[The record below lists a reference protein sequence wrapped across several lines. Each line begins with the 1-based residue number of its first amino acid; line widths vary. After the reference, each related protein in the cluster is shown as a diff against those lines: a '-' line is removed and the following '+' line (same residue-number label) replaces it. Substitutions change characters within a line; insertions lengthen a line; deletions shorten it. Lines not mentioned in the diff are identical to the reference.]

1 MVLDAVLF
9 DIDGTLFDSNSLQV
23 KAWHRVLEARG
34 FRVGRDRIEV
44 EIGKGGNKLV
54 ASILGRRIDDCDG
67 DSLCKSQTEEFARL
81 ARTEGAR
88 PFPGTM
94 QLLTALRQRG
104 VKVALVTS
112 HNKQHLSMLE
122 MASGVALG
130 TTVDVIVT
138 VEHARELKPTPDLV
152 AAAVHELCLSPA
164 QCAMVGS
171 TRYDMRV
178 AKLAGVIGLGTLTG
192 FQSRQSLLRAG
203 ARVVY
208 TDIAELLESLNEA
221 LHLASPTAI
230 HLTTAAL
237 EGLMREA
244 LAEARRGLASG
255 EAPIGC
261 VLADGGGH
269 IIARGHNQFNHR
281 RDRTAHAEMVV
292 FRDCAGRIPHD
303 ARDYILVST
312 LEPCVM
318 CTGAAME
325 AAMDTIVYGL
335 QAPADSGTGRVQ
347 PPETPESQMPRI
359 VGGVLAREARALF
372 ENFASTATD
381 PLQRAFT
388 QQLLALTR

>member
-1 MVLDAVLF
+1 MVLDAVLL
-9 DIDGTLFDSNSLQV
+9 DIDGTLLDSNSLQV
-23 KAWHRVLEARG
+23 TAWHRVLEARG
-34 FRVGRDRIEV
+34 YHVGRDRIEL

-54 ASILGRRIDDCDG
+54 ASILGRRIDDRDG
-67 DSLCKSQTEEFARL
+67 DSLRSSQTEEFALL
-81 ARTEGAR
+81 ARTKGAR

-94 QLLTALRQRG
+94 QLLTALRQREL
-104 VKVALVTS
+104 KVALVTS
-112 HNKQHLSMLE
+112 HNRQHLSLLE
-122 MASGVALG
+122 MASGVDLRAA
-130 TTVDVIVT
+130 VDVIVT
-138 VEHARELKPTPDLV
+138 IEHARELTPAPDPV
-152 AAAVHELCLSPA
+152 AAAVHELRLSPA
-164 QCAMVGS
+164 QCAMIGS
-171 TRYDMRV
+171 TRHDMRI

-203 ARVVY
+203 ARAVY
-208 TDIAELLESLNEA
+208 TDIAELLESLSAA

-230 HLTTAAL
+230 HLTATAL
-237 EGLMREA
+237 EELMREA

-261 VLADGGGH
+261 VLADGSGQ

-281 RDRTAHAEMVV
+281 CDRTAHAEMVA

-335 QAPADSGTGRVQ
+335 RAPADSGTGRVQ

-359 VGGVLAREARALF
+359 VGGVLASEARVLF
-372 ENFASTATD
+372 EHFASTATD